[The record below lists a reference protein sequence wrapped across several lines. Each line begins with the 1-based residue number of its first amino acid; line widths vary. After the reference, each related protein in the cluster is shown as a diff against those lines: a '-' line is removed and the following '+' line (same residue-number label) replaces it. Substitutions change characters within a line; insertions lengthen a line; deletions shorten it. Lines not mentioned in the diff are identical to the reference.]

1 MWRPDGWDVT
11 GRIGVLTPHADV
23 GPESELRA
31 MAPNGVGVHASRV
44 EFGAMRA
51 GGGMDPTIPLEP
63 VRAFARPPH
72 VDRAAELLAGAP
84 LQVIAFGFTSS
95 GYLLGADG
103 EAEMIDRLEGRT
115 GGIPV
120 VATCTAALRALRM
133 LEARS
138 IVLLDPP
145 WFDEDLNASGA
156 RFFTGEGFDVVHHA
170 PCGVR
175 SDQRAVTPAGLYEWI
190 RGNVPAGVDA
200 LFIGGN
206 GFRAVG
212 VIEAL
217 EEALGCA
224 VLTAN
229 QVLFWHAL
237 RRGRISLPVSGYGR
251 LFDLDGPTA

>member
-1 MWRPDGWDVT
+1 MWRPDGWGVT

-23 GPESELRA
+23 GPESELLA
-31 MAPNGVGVHASRV
+31 MAPDGVGVHASRV
-44 EFGAMRA
+44 EFGAMGA

-72 VDRAAELLAGAP
+72 VDRAAELLAAAP
-84 LQVIAFGFTSS
+84 LQVIAYGFTSS

-103 EAEMIDRLEGRT
+103 EAEMIARLEGRT

-120 VATCTAALRALRM
+120 VATCTAALLALRL

-138 IVLLDPP
+138 IALIDPP
-145 WFDEDLNASGA
+145 WFDEELNASGA
-156 RFFTGEGFDVVHHA
+156 RFFADGGFEVVHRA
-170 PCGVR
+170 RCGVP
-175 SDQRAVTPAGLYEWI
+175 SDQRAVTPEGLDGWI
-190 RGNVPAGVDA
+190 RGNVPRGVDA
-200 LFIGGN
+200 LFVGGN

-217 EEALGCA
+217 EEALGCT

-229 QVLFWHAL
+229 QVLLWHAL
-237 RRGRISLPVSGYGR
+237 HAGRISQPVTGYGR
-251 LFDLDGPTA
+251 LFDLDAPA